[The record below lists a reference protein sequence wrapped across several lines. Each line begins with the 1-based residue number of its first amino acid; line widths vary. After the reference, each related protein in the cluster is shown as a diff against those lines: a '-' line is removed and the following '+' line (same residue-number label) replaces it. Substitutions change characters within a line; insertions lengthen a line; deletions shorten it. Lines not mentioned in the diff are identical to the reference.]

1 MDSHTSYG
9 GRQMGIRRQD
19 FTAGLVAK
27 ILYNKGGGTMKVRS
41 VKFRIVF
48 MAFEI
53 VLISC
58 LILGTLSIY
67 FSSNTSNAEAM
78 ENVKLQTSIQV
89 EKLNSTLQK
98 IEQSVDSLSA
108 TTIETIDD
116 FKKFKADTSYE
127 EECTNK
133 LKVTSKNTM
142 LSTDGAMNIY
152 IRYNPEFTNPT
163 SGLFLDGSSGK
174 VEYLTPTDFSS
185 YDPSDLAHVGWYYI
199 PVQAGVPTWM
209 DPYLNENINVYMIS
223 YVVPIFIDDTS
234 VGIVGMD
241 VDFTKVQEIVS
252 GVELYKTGYA
262 YLVNANNQVMYHKDY
277 ETGSDLAEQ
286 DREAAEFISDADN
299 EGKVVKVGKNVMIY
313 QTLDNGMKYV
323 MCVPYSE
330 VTERTS
336 QLTGFILGS
345 AVICLILAMAVALF
359 EGFSIAKPITQL
371 TEIILKTADFNFTP
385 NPKSQILMKKKD
397 EIGDMA
403 RAVHGMRKKLKGMVE
418 SITQSSQG
426 MTGNVGVLENSALS
440 VLDIAQGNTALTEEL
455 AAAMEETN
463 ASTEKIKDN
472 LETVNLKAREI
483 KQLSDDGTKLSGE
496 IKVRAEQLKKSTA
509 GSADKTKQMYE
520 DVKTQAEAALEK
532 SKAVEKIDML
542 TTAIAEISSQTGLLA
557 LNASIE
563 AARAGEAGR
572 GFAVVASE
580 ISTLANQTA
589 DTVSNIDVI
598 VQEVNEA
605 VADMLKCLDISMGFM
620 GETVLEDYK
629 EFSQVGVQYK
639 EDASV
644 IEDSMTRVSDA
655 INALTGNIQEITNAV
670 ENISMAISESSDG
683 INEIA
688 EKTVTMSSESHNN
701 TEIVEESK
709 KLIEKLNGIA
719 DMFTI

>member
-1 MDSHTSYG
+1 
-9 GRQMGIRRQD
+9 
-19 FTAGLVAK
+19 
-27 ILYNKGGGTMKVRS
+27 MKTRS
-41 VKFRIVF
+41 VKFRIVL

-58 LILGTLSIY
+58 VILGTLSIY
-67 FSSNTSNAEAM
+67 FSRNTSNAEAM
-78 ENVKLQTSIQV
+78 QNVKMQNSLEV

-108 TTIETIDD
+108 TTIGTIED
-116 FKKFKADTSYE
+116 FKKFKTDTSYE

-133 LKVTSKNTM
+133 LKVTSQNIM

-163 SGLFLDGSSGK
+163 SGLFLDCSSGK
-174 VEYLTPTDFSS
+174 VEYLAPTDFSS

-262 YLVNANNQVMYHKDY
+262 YLVNADNKVMYHKDY

-286 DREAAEFISDADN
+286 DSKAAEFISNGDN
-299 EGKVVKVGKNVMIY
+299 EGNVVKVGKNVMIY
-313 QTLDNGMKYV
+313 RTLDNGMKYV

-330 VTERTS
+330 VTAKTNR
-336 QLTGFILGS
+336 LTNIIIAS
-345 AVICLILAMAVALF
+345 AVFCLILAMAVGLF
-359 EGFSIAKPITQL
+359 AGFSIANPIIQL
-371 TEIILKTADFNFTP
+371 TEIITKTSNFDFTP
-385 NPKSQILMKKKD
+385 NPKSQILMKKKS

-403 RAVHGMRKKLKGMVE
+403 RAIHGMRKKLKGMVE
-418 SITQSSQG
+418 SITQSSEG
-426 MTGNVGVLENSALS
+426 MTGNVSILETSALN
-440 VLDIAQGNTALTEEL
+440 VLDIAESNTALTEEL

-463 ASTEKIKDN
+463 ATTESIKDN
-472 LETVNLKAREI
+472 LETINSKAKEI
-483 KQLSDDGTKLSGE
+483 QQLSEEGTKLSGE

-520 DVKTQAEAALEK
+520 DVKIQAEAALEK
-532 SKAVEKIDML
+532 SKAVEKIDTL

-589 DTVSNIDVI
+589 DTVSNIDAI
-598 VQEVNEA
+598 VKDVNEA
-605 VADMLKCLDISMGFM
+605 VADMLKCLDISMEFM

-639 EDASV
+639 DDAGV
-644 IEDSMTRVSDA
+644 IEDSMTKVSAA
-655 INALTGNIQEITNAV
+655 IHLLTGNIQEITNAV
-670 ENISMAISESSDG
+670 ENISVAISESSDG

-688 EKTVTMSSESHNN
+688 GKTVTMSSESHNN

-709 KLIEKLNGIA
+709 ELIEKLNDIA
-719 DMFTI
+719 NMFTI

>member
-1 MDSHTSYG
+1 
-9 GRQMGIRRQD
+9 
-19 FTAGLVAK
+19 
-27 ILYNKGGGTMKVRS
+27 MKTRS
-41 VKFRIVF
+41 VKFRIVL
-48 MAFEI
+48 MAIEI

-58 LILGTLSIY
+58 VILGTLSIY
-67 FSSNTSNAEAM
+67 FSRNTSNAEAM
-78 ENVKLQTSIQV
+78 ENVKMQNSLEV

-108 TTIETIDD
+108 TTIGTIED
-116 FKKFKADTSYE
+116 FKKFKTDSSYE

-133 LKVTSKNTM
+133 LKVTSQNIM
-142 LSTDGAMNIY
+142 LSTDGAINIY

-163 SGLFLDGSSGK
+163 SGLFLDCSSGK

-241 VDFTKVQEIVS
+241 VDFTKVQDIVS

-262 YLVNANNQVMYHKDY
+262 YLVNADNQVMYHKDY
-277 ETGSDLAEQ
+277 ETGSDLAEK
-286 DREAAEFISDADN
+286 DSKAAEFISNGDN
-299 EGKVVKVGKNVMIY
+299 EGNVVKVGSNIMIY

-330 VTERTS
+330 VTEKTNR
-336 QLTGFILGS
+336 LTNIIIVS
-345 AVICLILAMAVALF
+345 AIFCLILAMAVGLF
-359 EGFSIAKPITQL
+359 AGFSIANPIAQL
-371 TEIILKTADFNFTP
+371 TEIITKTSNFDFTP
-385 NPKSQILMKKKD
+385 NPKSQILMKKKS

-403 RAVHGMRKKLKGMVE
+403 RAIHSMRKKLRGMVE
-418 SITQSSQG
+418 SITQSSEG
-426 MTGNVGVLENSALS
+426 MTGNVASLEKSALN
-440 VLDIAQGNTALTEEL
+440 VLDIAQSNTALTEEL

-463 ASTEKIKDN
+463 ATTESIKDN
-472 LETVNLKAREI
+472 LETINSRAKEI
-483 KQLSDDGTKLSGE
+483 QQLSGDGTNLSRE
-496 IKVRAEQLKKSTA
+496 IKVRAEELKKSTA
-509 GSADKTKQMYE
+509 GSAEKTKQMYA

-532 SKAVEKIDML
+532 SKAVEKIDTL

-589 DTVSNIDVI
+589 DTVSNIDAI
-598 VQEVNEA
+598 VKDVNEA
-605 VADMLKCLDISMGFM
+605 VADMLKCLDISMEFM

-639 EDASV
+639 DDASV
-644 IEDSMTRVSDA
+644 IEDSMTRVSVA
-655 INALTGNIQEITNAV
+655 INALTGNIQEITHAV
-670 ENISMAISESSDG
+670 ENISIAISESSGG

-709 KLIEKLNGIA
+709 ELIGKLNAIA

>member
-1 MDSHTSYG
+1 
-9 GRQMGIRRQD
+9 
-19 FTAGLVAK
+19 
-27 ILYNKGGGTMKVRS
+27 MKVRS
-41 VKFRIVF
+41 VKFRIVL
-48 MAFEI
+48 MAIEI

-58 LILGTLSIY
+58 VILGTLSIY
-67 FSSNTSNAEAM
+67 FSRNTSNAEAM
-78 ENVKLQTSIQV
+78 ENVKMQNSLEV

-108 TTIETIDD
+108 TTIGTIED
-116 FKKFKADTSYE
+116 FKKFKTDSSYE

-133 LKVTSKNTM
+133 LKVTTANTM
-142 LSTDGAMNIY
+142 LSTDGAINGY

-163 SGLFLDGSSGK
+163 SGLFLDCSSGK
-174 VEYLTPTDFSS
+174 VEYLTPTDFSN

-241 VDFTKVQEIVS
+241 VDFTKVQDIVS
-252 GVELYKTGYA
+252 SVELYKTGYA
-262 YLVNANNQVMYHKDY
+262 YLVNADNKVMYHKDY

-286 DREAAEFISDADN
+286 DSKAAEFISNGDN
-299 EGKVVKVGKNVMIY
+299 EGNVVKVGSNIMIY

-330 VTERTS
+330 VTEKTNR
-336 QLTGFILGS
+336 LTNIIIVS
-345 AVICLILAMAVALF
+345 AIFCLIFAMAVGLLAGL
-359 EGFSIAKPITQL
+359 SIANPIAQL
-371 TEIILKTADFNFTP
+371 TEIITKTSNFDFTP
-385 NPKSQILMKKKD
+385 NPKSQILMKKKS

-403 RAVHGMRKKLKGMVE
+403 RAIHSMRKKLRGMVE
-418 SITQSSQG
+418 SITQSSEG
-426 MTGNVGVLENSALS
+426 MTGNVASLEKSALN
-440 VLDIAQGNTALTEEL
+440 VLDIAQSNTALTEEL

-463 ASTEKIKDN
+463 ATTESIKDN
-472 LETVNLKAREI
+472 LETINSRAKEI
-483 KQLSDDGTKLSGE
+483 QQLSGDGTNLSRE
-496 IKVRAEQLKKSTA
+496 IKVRAEELKKSTA
-509 GSADKTKQMYE
+509 GSAEKTKQMYA

-532 SKAVEKIDML
+532 SKAVEKIDTL

-589 DTVSNIDVI
+589 DTVSNIDAI
-598 VQEVNEA
+598 VKDVNEA
-605 VADMLKCLDISMGFM
+605 VADMLKCLDISMEFM

-639 EDASV
+639 DDASV
-644 IEDSMTRVSDA
+644 IEDSMTRVSVA
-655 INALTGNIQEITNAV
+655 INALTGNIQEITHAV
-670 ENISMAISESSDG
+670 ENISIAISESSGG

-709 KLIEKLNGIA
+709 ELIGKLNAIA

>member
-1 MDSHTSYG
+1 
-9 GRQMGIRRQD
+9 
-19 FTAGLVAK
+19 
-27 ILYNKGGGTMKVRS
+27 MKTRS
-41 VKFRIVF
+41 VKFRIVL
-48 MAFEI
+48 MAIEI

-58 LILGTLSIY
+58 VILGTLSIY
-67 FSSNTSNAEAM
+67 FSRNTSNAEAM
-78 ENVKLQTSIQV
+78 ENVKMQNSLEV

-108 TTIETIDD
+108 TTIGTIED
-116 FKKFKADTSYE
+116 FKKFKTDSSYE

-133 LKVTSKNTM
+133 LKVTSQNIM
-142 LSTDGAMNIY
+142 LSTDGAINIY

-163 SGLFLDGSSGK
+163 SGLFLDCSSGK

-209 DPYLNENINVYMIS
+209 DPYLNENINVFMIS

-241 VDFTKVQEIVS
+241 VNFTMVQDIVS

-262 YLVNANNQVMYHKDY
+262 YLVNADNQVMYHKDY

-286 DREAAEFISDADN
+286 DSKAAEFISNGDN
-299 EGKVVKVGKNVMIY
+299 EGNVVKVGSNIMIY

-330 VTERTS
+330 VTEKTNR
-336 QLTGFILGS
+336 LTNIIIVS
-345 AVICLILAMAVALF
+345 AIFCLIFAMAVGLLAGL
-359 EGFSIAKPITQL
+359 SIANPIAQL
-371 TEIILKTADFNFTP
+371 TEIITKTSNFDFTP
-385 NPKSQILMKKKD
+385 NPKSQILMKKKS

-403 RAVHGMRKKLKGMVE
+403 RAIHSMRKKLRGMVE
-418 SITQSSQG
+418 SITQSSEG
-426 MTGNVGVLENSALS
+426 MTGNVASLEKSALN
-440 VLDIAQGNTALTEEL
+440 VLDIAQSNTALTEEL

-463 ASTEKIKDN
+463 ATTESIKDN
-472 LETVNLKAREI
+472 LETINSRAKEI
-483 KQLSDDGTKLSGE
+483 QQLSGDGTNLSRE
-496 IKVRAEQLKKSTA
+496 IKVRAEELKKSTA
-509 GSADKTKQMYE
+509 GSAEKTKQMYA

-532 SKAVEKIDML
+532 SKAVEKIDTL

-589 DTVSNIDVI
+589 DTVSNIDAI
-598 VQEVNEA
+598 VKDVNEA
-605 VADMLKCLDISMGFM
+605 VADMLKCLDISMEFM

-639 EDASV
+639 DDASV
-644 IEDSMTRVSDA
+644 IEDSMTRVSVA
-655 INALTGNIQEITNAV
+655 INALTGNIQEITHAV
-670 ENISMAISESSDG
+670 ENISIAISESSGG

-709 KLIEKLNGIA
+709 ELIGKLNAIA